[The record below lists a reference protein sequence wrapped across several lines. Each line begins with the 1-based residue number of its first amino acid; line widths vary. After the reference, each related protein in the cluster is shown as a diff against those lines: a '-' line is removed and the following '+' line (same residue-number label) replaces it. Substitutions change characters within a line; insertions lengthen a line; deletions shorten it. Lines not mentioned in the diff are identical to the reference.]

1 MAKGGQGRLGAAIDV
16 PRANGSP
23 FSPDH
28 PRLVCCDDF
37 KGGSKARYSSSST
50 NSSSVAISST
60 KNVTEYHA
68 VALVS
73 TRRVALDPV
82 DGLPGQAGLFGD
94 PSDAHGLNDHRAY
107 IGRKRSYTGDQLNK
121 VRAMLG
127 QQRGA
132 ISIAAP
138 ISPSLPLAPRSTLAI
153 PIGPRREGGTGS
165 DASTSVSVNL
175 TTQRP
180 R

>member
-1 MAKGGQGRLGAAIDV
+1 MS

-37 KGGSKARYSSSST
+37 KGGSKARYSSST
-50 NSSSVAISST
+50 NSSSIAISIT

-82 DGLPGQAGLFGD
+82 DSLPGQAGLFGD
-94 PSDAHGLNDHRAY
+94 VSDARGL
-107 IGRKRSYTGDQLNK
+107 L
-121 VRAMLG
+121 V
-127 QQRGA
+127 
-132 ISIAAP
+132 
-138 ISPSLPLAPRSTLAI
+138 
-153 PIGPRREGGTGS
+153 
-165 DASTSVSVNL
+165 
-175 TTQRP
+175 
-180 R
+180 